1 MIARK
6 GAGEMFNDKIT
17 REDIAYLDNLYKTA
31 YSAEDT
37 KFWADESER
46 IIGSL
51 EDPEEMIKYLRKIEE
66 LYGKKEDD
74 K

>member
-1 MIARK
+1 MA
-6 GAGEMFNDKIT
+6 FNTNLTKADL
-17 REDIAYLDNLYKTA
+17 DYLDNLYKTA

-66 LYGKKEDD
+66 LYGKKEGD